1 MGLAMMKYKAELN
14 PEDIHL
20 DVCTE
25 FLEGYYFHK
34 ENKIVL
40 CANAL
45 TNFQKPDRFNKAL
58 SRHVR
63 IYNYITQ
70 YDS

>member
-1 MGLAMMKYKAELN
+1 MTLMKYKKELN

-34 ENKIVL
+34 ENKITL
-40 CANAL
+40 CTNSL
-45 TNFQKPDRFNKAL
+45 TNFEKPHKFNQAIK
-58 SRHVR
+58 RHVSKL
-63 IYNYITQ
+63 I
-70 YDS
+70 